1 MAEKITKKRD
11 SGVELLRIMAIMM
24 VICIHAF
31 NNGNYF
37 EEAVNVG
44 GVVKQFSTGIRI
56 FIRPAVNIFV
66 IITGYF
72 MVKMK
77 FDLKK
82 AYKRVLRI
90 YLVLLFYSIVLYV
103 LTFLLGPKYYTID
116 GVTDSKLIMVLK
128 MLMPVSA
135 QTWYFLSHY
144 IMLCLLAPFVNIILQ
159 NIKKEDYHVLLIVTT
174 FLMSIWFMLSDIKLL
189 DEVVRVKFFAGIQEG
204 KSVFSFLYIYIIGG
218 YIRLHTPRREK
229 PNPKY
234 LVYAFGCV
242 LVNGLLTTVLEDT
255 LELQD
260 MILKYTNPIVI
271 LMTVWLLMFFKDLH
285 FYSKIVNALASTT
298 IGVYAIHEFKYVREA
313 LWNMF
318 DFKKVDCSNMF
329 LNLVYLISI
338 VVMVFGL
345 CAGIDLLRQK
355 LFKIFDKQNRSGKA
369 EKLSNN

>member
-1 MAEKITKKRD
+1 MAEKKIKKRD
-11 SGVELLRIMAIMM
+11 SGIEVLRIMAIMM
-24 VICIHAF
+24 VIAIHAF

-44 GVVKQFSTGIRI
+44 GFVKQVSTGIRI
-56 FIRPAVNIFV
+56 FLRPAVNIFV

-77 FDLKK
+77 FDIKK

-90 YLVLLFYSIVLYV
+90 YLIILFYSIVLYL

-116 GVTDSKLIMVLK
+116 GVKDSELIMVLK
-128 MLMPVSA
+128 MIMPVTA
-135 QTWYFLSHY
+135 QSWYFLSHY

-159 NIKKEDYHVLLIVTT
+159 NIKKEDYHVLLAVTT
-174 FLMSIWFMLSDIKLL
+174 FLMSIWFLLSDLRL
-189 DEVVRVKFFAGIQEG
+189 FDEVVRVKFFAGIQEG
-204 KSVFSFLYIYIIGG
+204 KSVFSFLHIYIIGG

-229 PNPKY
+229 ANPKY
-234 LVYAFGCV
+234 LLYALGCV
-242 LVNGLLTTVLEDT
+242 IVNGFLTTILEDV

-260 MILKYTNPIVI
+260 MVLRYTNPIVI
-271 LMTVWLLMFFKDLH
+271 LMAAWLLMYFKDLH
-285 FYSKIVNALASTT
+285 FYSKIVNALGSTT
-298 IGVYAIHEFKYVREA
+298 IGIYAIHEFKYVREA

-338 VVMVFGL
+338 VIMVFGV
-345 CAGIDLLRQK
+345 CAALDLLRQK
-355 LFKIFDKQNRSGKA
+355 LFKLFERKNRNDKLVE
-369 EKLSNN
+369 EKNS